1 MALTIANNVAS
12 LNAQHKLNT
21 SSMSLAK
28 SVERLASGF
37 KINRGADGPAALVIS
52 EKQRAQIA
60 GLNAAIANTEKA
72 VSMVQTAEG
81 ALNEI
86 NSLLVK
92 IRSLA
97 IDSANTGVNDDD
109 ALAANQAEIT
119 NALETIDRIAANT
132 QFGTKK
138 LLDGTAG
145 LNATSSNAFLVDMN
159 ATSSTQQGIY
169 TLSVVQDG
177 QKGQVATATS
187 EAAGAHLSNT
197 TNLAQNETLTINAQA
212 ISLTTGMTNTQVV
225 DAINAYQSVT
235 DVEASLDGAG
245 KLVLTAKDFG
255 AGNGFTAVS
264 SLVDTTVGSTGLG
277 TTVLDT
283 EAAPALHV
291 AKRAL
296 NLQIDVTAP
305 DASVASFDVA
315 SNVIASASGVSA
327 GLSFTVAASAS
338 DAAITSN
345 AVHTSTLT
353 VNDGSLTF
361 QIGAN
366 AGQTASLSI
375 LKASSDA
382 LGVNVAG
389 NQFANLKAIDVTS
402 ASGSQDSL
410 SVIDSAIDGIT
421 NLRGTLGAF
430 QQNTLESTSNN
441 LRATLENTINA
452 ESTIRDT
459 DFAAEI
465 ANFTKQQVLTQAGT
479 SVLASANQIPQLAL
493 SLLG

>member
-1 MALTIANNVAS
+1 
-12 LNAQHKLNT
+12 
-21 SSMSLAK
+21 
-28 SVERLASGF
+28 
-37 KINRGADGPAALVIS
+37 
-52 EKQRAQIA
+52 
-60 GLNAAIANTEKA
+60 
-72 VSMVQTAEG
+72 
-81 ALNEI
+81 
-86 NSLLVK
+86 
-92 IRSLA
+92 
-97 IDSANTGVNDDD
+97 
-109 ALAANQAEIT
+109 
-119 NALETIDRIAANT
+119 
-132 QFGTKK
+132 
-138 LLDGTAG
+138 
-145 LNATSSNAFLVDMN
+145 
-159 ATSSTQQGIY
+159 
-169 TLSVVQDG
+169 
-177 QKGQVATATS
+177 VATATS

-212 ISLTTGMTNTQVV
+212 VSLTTGMTNTQVV

-235 DVEASLDGAG
+235 DVVASLDAAG

-255 AGNGFTAVS
+255 AGNGFTAIS

-277 TTVLDT
+277 DVLLDT

-291 AKRAL
+291 AKQAL
-296 NLQIDVTAP
+296 NLQVDVTAP
-305 DASVASFDVA
+305 DLSVASYDVA
-315 SNVIASASGVSA
+315 GNVITSASGVTA
-327 GLSFTVAASAS
+327 GLSFSVLA
-338 DAAITSN
+338 DGVDPAITSN
-345 AVHTSTLT
+345 AVHGSTLT

-389 NQFANLKAIDVTS
+389 NQFANLKAIDVTT

-410 SVIDSAIDGIT
+410 AVIDVAIDGIT

-430 QQNTLESTSNN
+430 QQNTLESTANN
-441 LRATLENTINA
+441 LRGTLENTVNA

-465 ANFTKQQVLTQAGT
+465 ANFTKQQVLTQAGV